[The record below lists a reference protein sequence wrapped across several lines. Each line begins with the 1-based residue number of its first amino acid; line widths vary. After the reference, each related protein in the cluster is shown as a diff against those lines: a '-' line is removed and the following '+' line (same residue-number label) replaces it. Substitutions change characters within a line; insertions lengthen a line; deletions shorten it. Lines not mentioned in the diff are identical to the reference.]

1 MKTQERPEREA
12 KREEQELSIIRQ
24 GAEVLAEIS
33 GRIGRHFGRAEVR
46 KRVGHYLHGLL
57 ASVERKNG
65 WQMAE
70 ELGEANAHGV
80 QRLLEEADWDEEAVR
95 DELRRYVVEH
105 LGAAN
110 GILVIDETGFLKKGK
125 KSAGVARQYSGT
137 AGRRENCQI
146 GVFLLYASAKGAS
159 FIDRALYLPEEW
171 TSDRVRC
178 REAGIPDE
186 VGFAT
191 KGQLAQ
197 QMLHRAFAAGVPAD
211 WVVGDTVYGYDE
223 LRLFL
228 EEQQKNYVVAVPE
241 THQVWV
247 QGRPQ
252 PVGLLAALLP
262 PEAWVV
268 LSAGE
273 GSKGPR
279 LYEWAWL
286 QLPEQEEG
294 TSERARW
301 ILIRRSLSDPSKR
314 AYYRAAGPAQTTLP
328 ELVAVAGSRWKI
340 EEGYE
345 QAKGEVGLDQYEVR
359 AFRAWYRYI
368 TLALLAHAA
377 LTVMQAQARS
387 QEKKVEQLTSGSR

>member
-1 MKTQERPEREA
+1 MSPEQRTKSEA
-12 KREEQELSIIRQ
+12 SAVEGELSVISQ
-24 GAEVLAEIS
+24 GANVLAELS
-33 GRIGRHFGRAEVR
+33 GRIGSHVRRAEVR
-46 KRVGHYLHGLL
+46 KRIGHYVQGLL

-95 DELRRYVVEH
+95 DELRSYVIEQ
-105 LGAAN
+105 LGEAN
-110 GILVIDETGFLKKGK
+110 GILVVDEMGFIKKGK

-146 GVFLLYASAKGAS
+146 GVFLLYASTQGQA

-171 TSDRVRC
+171 TGDLVRC

-191 KGQLAQ
+191 KGELAQ
-197 QMLHRAFAAGVPAD
+197 QMLQRAFAAGVPAD

-223 LRLFL
+223 LRMFL

-241 THQVWV
+241 THTVWV
-247 QGRPQ
+247 QGRQQ

-262 PEAWVV
+262 EEAWVV

-273 GSKGPR
+273 GSKGAR
-279 LYEWAWL
+279 LYQWAWL
-286 QLPEQEEG
+286 QLPEQAEG

-301 ILIRRSLSDPSKR
+301 VLIRRNLLDPSKR
-314 AYYRAAGPAQTTLP
+314 AYYRAAGPARTTLP
-328 ELVAVAGSRWKI
+328 ELVRVTGSRWKI

-359 AFRAWYRYI
+359 AWHAWYRYV
-368 TLALLAHAA
+368 TLSLVAYAA
-377 LTVMQAQARS
+377 LVVLRRQADE
-387 QEKKVEQLTSGSR
+387 QEKKAQECRSASR

>member
-1 MKTQERPEREA
+1 MSPEQKTEPEASAVEG
-12 KREEQELSIIRQ
+12 ELSVISQ
-24 GAEVLAEIS
+24 GANVLAELS
-33 GRIGRHFGRAEVR
+33 GRIGSHFRRAEVR
-46 KRVGHYLHGLL
+46 KRVGCYLQGLL
-57 ASVERKNG
+57 APVERKNG

-95 DELRRYVVEH
+95 DELQTYVIEQ
-105 LGAAN
+105 LGETD
-110 GILVIDETGFLKKGK
+110 GVLVVDETGFIKKGK

-137 AGRRENCQI
+137 AGRRENSQV
-146 GVFLLYASAKGAS
+146 GVFLLYASSKGSA

-171 TSDRVRC
+171 TTDRVRC

-186 VGFAT
+186 VEFAT
-191 KGQLAQ
+191 KGELAKR
-197 QMLHRAFAAGVPAD
+197 MLERAYASQVPAD

-223 LRLFL
+223 LRLWV
-228 EEQQKNYVVAVPE
+228 EEQQKNYVLAVPE
-241 THQVWV
+241 THTVWV

-262 PEAWVV
+262 EEAWVV
-268 LSAGE
+268 LPAGE

-286 QLPEQEEG
+286 QL
-294 TSERARW
+294 SEAAPSGRARW
-301 ILIRRSLSDPSKR
+301 LLIRRSLMDSSKR
-314 AYYRAAGPAQTTLP
+314 AYYRASGPAQTSLP
-328 ELVAVAGSRWKI
+328 ELVRIAGSRWRI

-359 AFRAWYRYI
+359 TWRAWYRYV

-377 LTVMQAQARS
+377 LVIMQGQVRT
-387 QEKKVEQLTSGSR
+387 QEKKGEQLASGSS

>member
-1 MKTQERPEREA
+1 MTTEEEAAPASRQEEREL
-12 KREEQELSIIRQ
+12 RIISQ
-24 GAEVLAEIS
+24 SAQTLAELVV
-33 GRIGRHFGRAEVR
+33 RIGSHFRRAEVR
-46 KRVGHYLHGLL
+46 TRVGRYLHGLL

-105 LGAAN
+105 LGAAD
-110 GILVIDETGFLKKGK
+110 GILVVDETGFLKKGK

-137 AGRRENCQI
+137 AGRRENSQV
-146 GVFLLYASAKGAS
+146 GVFLLYASSKGAA
-159 FIDRALYLPEEW
+159 FIDRTLYLPEEW
-171 TSDRVRC
+171 TQDRVRC

-186 VGFAT
+186 VTFAT
-191 KGQLAQ
+191 KGEQAKRMLA
-197 QMLHRAFAAGVPAD
+197 RALAAGVLAQ

-223 LRLFL
+223 LRIFL

-241 THQVWV
+241 THPVWV
-247 QGRPQ
+247 QGRQQ

-273 GSKGPR
+273 GSKGAR

-286 QLPEQEEG
+286 QLPEQAEHAAG
-294 TSERARW
+294 RARW
-301 ILIRRSLSDPSKR
+301 VLIRRSLSDPSKK
-314 AYYRAAGPAQTTLP
+314 AYYRAAGPTQTTLA
-328 ELVAVAGSRWKI
+328 ELV
-340 EEGYE
+340 
-345 QAKGEVGLDQYEVR
+345 
-359 AFRAWYRYI
+359 
-368 TLALLAHAA
+368 
-377 LTVMQAQARS
+377 
-387 QEKKVEQLTSGSR
+387 

>member
-1 MKTQERPEREA
+1 MSPEQKTEPEASAVEG
-12 KREEQELSIIRQ
+12 ELSVISQ
-24 GAEVLAEIS
+24 GANVLAELS
-33 GRIGRHFGRAEVR
+33 GRIGSHFRRAEVR
-46 KRVGHYLHGLL
+46 KRVGCYLQGLL
-57 ASVERKNG
+57 APVERKNG

-95 DELRRYVVEH
+95 DELRTYVIEQ
-105 LGAAN
+105 LGESG
-110 GILVIDETGFLKKGK
+110 GILVVDETGFVKKGK

-137 AGRRENCQI
+137 AGRRENSQI
-146 GVFLLYASAKGAS
+146 GVFLMYASRSGAA

-171 TSDRVRC
+171 TADRVRC

-191 KGQLAQ
+191 KGELAQ
-197 QMLHRAFAAGVPAD
+197 HMLARAFAAEVPAE
-211 WVVGDTVYGYDE
+211 W
-223 LRLFL
+223 L
-228 EEQQKNYVVAVPE
+228 EAQQKNYVLAVSE

-262 PEAWVV
+262 DEAWVV

-286 QLPEQEEG
+286 QLPDETEA

-301 ILIRRSLSDPSKR
+301 VLIRRSLSDRSER
-314 AYYRAAGPAQTTLP
+314 AYYRVYAPATTTLA
-328 ELVAVAGSRWKI
+328 EVVRVTGSRWKI

-359 AFRAWYRYI
+359 TWRAWYRYV
-368 TLALLAHAA
+368 TLALLAYAA
-377 LTVMQAQARS
+377 LVVMQGQARA
-387 QEKKVEQLTSGSR
+387 QEKKVESRVRGLN